1 MITLKIFS
9 KIENA
14 VGYMG
19 CYKDLVPHAFLVD
32 KGSDPSQTT
41 NTCSR
46 NCTGY
51 LYYALQGTNC
61 YCGNTNDELNKYGGL
76 AASDS
81 ECTTYATPFHEWAG
95 AVNRI
100 SVYSVA
106 SKHLFLCLLF
116 LLLWYL
122 KKKKLY

>member
-1 MITLKIFS
+1 MNFFQ
-9 KIENA
+9 IENA

-19 CYKDLVPHAFLVD
+19 CYKDSTPHAFLVY

-51 LYYALQGTNC
+51 LYYALQGTDC
-61 YCGNTNDELNKYGGL
+61 YCGNTNGELQKYGGL

-81 ECTTYATPFHEWAG
+81 ECQHYVSGVGEWAG
-95 AVNRI
+95 ATNRI
-100 SVYSVA
+100 SVYHVSG
-106 SKHLFLCLLF
+106 LLF
-116 LLLWYL
+116 FWNERIA
-122 KKKKLY
+122 KFIWAEKKLFEQ